1 MKLLFSRTGMTLL
14 MVLAVLGTAPAVNA
28 AASKDAVTAAEVQ
41 QEAKD
46 LTQALKGYGASQK
59 EQAIRK
65 TRAALDK
72 LDQRIA
78 ILEARVDRN
87 WDQMTK
93 AAREQARASLIALRK
108 QRLAAA
114 ESYGSLKTSSADAWE
129 HMKKGFSEAWTSL
142 QDAWGKAEQE
152 FDRKK

>member
-1 MKLLFSRTGMTLL
+1 MKLLFGRSGITLL
-14 MVLAVLGTAPAVNA
+14 VLLAVLGMAPSVHA
-28 AASKDAVTAAEVQ
+28 AASKDAVSATEVK

-46 LTQALKGYGASQK
+46 LMQALKGYGASQK
-59 EQAIRK
+59 EQAVQK
-65 TRAALDK
+65 TKATLDK

-93 AAREQARASLIALRK
+93 AARDQARASLIALRK
-108 QRLAAA
+108 QRIAVA

-129 HMKKGFSEAWTSL
+129 HMKKGFSEAWVSL
-142 QDAWGKAEQE
+142 QEAWDKAERE
-152 FDRKK
+152 FEKK

>member
-1 MKLLFSRTGMTLL
+1 MKLLFGRSGMTLL

-59 EQAIRK
+59 EQAIQK

-93 AAREQARASLIALRK
+93 VVREQARASLIALRK